1 MMFHCTVYRHLLY
14 CDSQVRDGVV
24 AEVEAEVERKTL
36 AGHELR
42 FRREGVNGHR
52 VKGLIVPLSL
62 VSVG

>member
-1 MMFHCTVYRHLLY
+1 M
-14 CDSQVRDGVV
+14 V